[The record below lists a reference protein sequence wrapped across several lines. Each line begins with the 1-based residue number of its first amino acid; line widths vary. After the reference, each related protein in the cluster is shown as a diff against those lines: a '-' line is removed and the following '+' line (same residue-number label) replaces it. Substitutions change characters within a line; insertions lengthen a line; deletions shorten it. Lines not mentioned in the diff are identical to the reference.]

1 MLDECGMIQSMSRV
15 SKCID
20 NGPYGRCVGYNKSE
34 IFRGNKHFKFN
45 SVEEATKTIHDF
57 IHFFNYEKN
66 YIKNG

>member
-20 NGPYGRCVGYNKSE
+20 NGPMEGVGYNKSE

-45 SVEEATKTIHDF
+45 SVEEATKQFMILSISLIMKELH
-57 IHFFNYEKN
+57 
-66 YIKNG
+66 

>member
-20 NGPYGRCVGYNKSE
+20 NGPMEGVWGTIKSE

-45 SVEEATKTIHDF
+45 SVEEATKQFMIL
-57 IHFFNYEKN
+57 FFSLIMKELH
-66 YIKNG
+66 